1 MVNNFININKAN
13 YHFFPQ
19 ITFDASHIYTPHNE
33 VVEGYT
39 GFTMSVRL

>member
-1 MVNNFININKAN
+1 MIVISYSEDTCAISHEFSFIFLT
-13 YHFFPQ
+13 FFC
-19 ITFDASHIYTPHNE
+19 YTPRNE